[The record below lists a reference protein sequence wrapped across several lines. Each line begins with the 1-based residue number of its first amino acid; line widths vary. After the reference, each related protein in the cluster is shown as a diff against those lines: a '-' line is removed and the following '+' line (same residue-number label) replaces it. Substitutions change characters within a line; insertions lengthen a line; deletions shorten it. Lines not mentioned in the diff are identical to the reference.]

1 MKGISDLSVML
12 LEDEFLIALDAKDI
26 LDSLG
31 VKHVEVVNTLAKATA
46 IAQSGNVDV
55 AILDLNINGEMS
67 FGVAEMFRERG
78 IPIVFASGYELRG
91 RIDAEMEEAVVHLRK
106 PYTCETLKHAIEQ
119 ALNKQAAEASPE
131 EEALAANQT
140 TATPPRPKPAGI
152 ATQL

>member
-1 MKGISDLSVML
+1 ML
-12 LEDEFLIALDAKDI
+12 LEDEFLIALDAEDI

-31 VKHVEVVNTLAKATA
+31 VKRIQVVNSLAKATA
-46 IAQSGNVDV
+46 VAQSSNVDL

-91 RIDAEMEEAVVHLRK
+91 RINPEMEDAAVHLRK
-106 PYTCETLKHAIEQ
+106 PYTCETLKEAIEE
-119 ALNKQAAEASPE
+119 ALSKQAEASPE
-131 EEALAANQT
+131 DDALATNQAASAPQT
-140 TATPPRPKPAGI
+140 SGPAQI